1 MESPPNVVSAI
12 QMLGKGMHP
21 QKRWLMVVKPSCA
34 ACSVPKE
41 PSFLEPV
48 ASDGISSK
56 KMKPEQGVDRLPPTQ
71 GAWKQHIL
79 RAHLQARIWAQDLVE
94 KPNIP
99 DPLTLGWKKEGD
111 RLIPVLSSEAA
122 APDCVL
128 ELVKCGCGAN
138 NPAAPMKCT
147 KRCSCKKHNL
157 ACTEL
162 CQCGQEDGVCANRS
176 SPLPEDDED
185 EEELY

>member
-1 MESPPNVVSAI
+1 MASLQKDETRARSRQAATNSRCVEAT
-12 QMLGKGMHP
+12 HP
-21 QKRWLMVVKPSCA
+21 ACPSTGQN
-34 ACSVPKE
+34 
-41 PSFLEPV
+41 L
-48 ASDGISSK
+48 
-56 KMKPEQGVDRLPPTQ
+56 
-71 GAWKQHIL
+71 
-79 RAHLQARIWAQDLVE
+79 AQDLVE